1 MKVAA
6 TALASC
12 IMVSLAMGGAQYA
25 HANEPIQTT
34 QSLLQS
40 PVSGLAFPSTFGVP
54 TAVAPRAG
62 TGFVGATYANPRGGV
77 SGAGGDGEIVAG
89 YSIGNP
95 IDAVSLTFGVA
106 LTGAEPLGDA
116 GAFSIS
122 GSRILNAGGRS
133 ITFGGIAVS
142 NLLAW
147 GPNKNRPVMYST
159 YISHLVGIPTGQTE
173 IPVQIT
179 VGYGTDTTR
188 RADGSG
194 ILEDGLFAGV
204 GAGVTENI
212 SLGLSATRTQFNLG
226 ATLTIPG
233 TGVGAT
239 IGVFDVANN
248 TERRQLSF
256 SVGFGF

>member
-1 MKVAA
+1 MKI
-6 TALASC
+6 TTIAL
-12 IMVSLAMGGAQYA
+12 VSFIVVGSAMGGVQYA
-25 HANEPIQTT
+25 HANEPT
-34 QSLLQS
+34 QATPSLLQS

-77 SGAGGDGEIVAG
+77 SGAGGDGDIVAG

-95 IDAVSLTFGVA
+95 IDAASLTFGVA
-106 LTGAEPLGDA
+106 LTGVEPLGDA

-147 GPNKNRPVMYST
+147 GPNKDRPVMYSA
-159 YISHLVGIPTGQTE
+159 YISHLVGIPAGQVE

-179 VGYGTDTTR
+179 AGYGTDTTR
-188 RADGSG
+188 KPDGSG
-194 ILEDGLFAGV
+194 ILEDGFFAGV
-204 GAGVTENI
+204 GFGVTKDI
-212 SLGLSATRTQFNLG
+212 SLGLSATQTQFNVG
-226 ATLTIPG
+226 ATLTVPG
-233 TGVGAT
+233 TGIGAT

-248 TERRQLSF
+248 TERRQLSL
-256 SVGFGF
+256 SVGIGF